1 MNWRCTCHEQPT
13 APKCRGDISQ
23 ELRCR
28 SHRPRHLH
36 FRARGLSLCADVVAD
51 AAITSNRLRGNRI
64 CVYRRRPPSFNSRP
78 VDLRPRVLVGI
89 PKSVVITDRL
99 PASDRNDKA
108 HQRANTSTHTAEH
121 RDVRAMWF
129 AATFSRDHRSLNR
142 EARPQSH
149 QRAKEYR
156 MTSRPAAFAWLLLTR
171 GGRQCGQLE

>member
-28 SHRPRHLH
+28 SHRRRHLH
-36 FRARGLSLCADVVAD
+36 LRARGLSLCADVVAD

-64 CVYRRRPPSFNSRP
+64 CVYRRRPPSFHSRTT
-78 VDLRPRVLVGI
+78 DLRARILVGI
-89 PKSVVITDRL
+89 PESVVVADRL
-99 PASDRNDKA
+99 PAGDRNNEA
-108 HQRANTSTHTAEH
+108 RQRANTSSYTAEH
-121 RDVRAMWF
+121 RNIRAMRF
-129 AATFSRDHRSLNR
+129 AASLSRDHRSLNR

-171 GGRQCGQLE
+171 GRRQCGQLE